1 VKVSAITNASGAR
14 WAGQEPADRVERGDV
29 QAAVRESRAWEH
41 LLDEMNRDLA
51 AGNVQ
56 YDYGIHEASNKP
68 VVFVKDAKTGEVLR
82 TIPPEQL
89 LKVFARILEY
99 IGLILDERR

>member
-1 VKVSAITNASGAR
+1 MKISGVTNAFGPR
-14 WAGQEPADRVERGDV
+14 WVGQESANEVERGDV
-29 QAAVRESRAWEH
+29 QAAARKSRAWEH

-51 AGNVQ
+51 AGNMQ

-82 TIPPEQL
+82 IIPPEQL

-99 IGLILDERR
+99 IGLILDERC